1 MAKNRKAAEDL
12 CLSIVGKIV
21 PDGSQVP
28 IYKEYFASM
37 DDKEF
42 EAFINRLSTGEEK
55 LSIISHNFS
64 KSSPTTE
71 NNLAIAKSLGHNF
84 FTPIVYEGQNDM
96 PSYSTP
102 IEYMVVDLPA
112 RRASQTIVKKAK
124 IPKNQDTIDF
134 LTGQPTGESK
144 GAKISY
150 PELQLCMAMELDAS
164 MAELMSVRGG
174 DDGKRRIYNAALN
187 RYGSVSQKQ
196 LEPYATGVTSTATLR
211 TLFTCIHLR
220 NNL

>member
-1 MAKNRKAAEDL
+1 MAKNRKAAEEL
-12 CLSIVGKIV
+12 CLSIIAKIV

-28 IYKEYFASM
+28 LYKQYFDSM
-37 DDKEF
+37 NDKEF
-42 EAFINRLSTGEEK
+42 EAFISRLESGQEK
-55 LSIISHNFS
+55 LCIISHNFS
-64 KSSPTTE
+64 KSPPTTE
-71 NNLAIAKSLGHNF
+71 NNLAIAKELGHNF
-84 FTPIVYEGQNDM
+84 FTPLIYEGINGM

-102 IEYMVVDLPA
+102 IEYMVIDVPS

-134 LTGQPTGESK
+134 LTGQPTGDSK

-164 MAELMSVRGG
+164 MTELMSVRGG
-174 DDGKRRIYNAALN
+174 DDGKRRVYNAALN

-196 LEPYATGVTSTATLR
+196 LEAYATGVTSTSTLK
-211 TLFTCIHLR
+211 TLFTCIHLK